1 VESTKE
7 VRRPLTQKGIDADLP
22 QPALPPP
29 ERPAPPSDCIV
40 VQYGADGRLAVTIN
54 RSASRSSRAGSPPSS
69 ATAGTRRCSWWG
81 TARFPTAASSRWST
95 WRTAPACS
103 RSASSPRACAG

>member
-29 ERPAPPSDCIV
+29 ERPAPPSDRIV
-40 VQYGADGRLAVTIN
+40 VEYGADGRLAVNHQPVSLAELEGRLAAIFRDRRDKTLFVMGDGALAYGRIVEVIDMAK
-54 RSASRSSRAGSPPSS
+54 SAGVQQVGIVTESM
-69 ATAGTRRCSWWG
+69 RR
-81 TARFPTAASSRWST
+81 
-95 WRTAPACS
+95 
-103 RSASSPRACAG
+103 